1 MWICEHRWRQIYSMV
16 QFRSIVGDNSSV
28 ENWWDN
34 GAYQIAFSRGNKA
47 FVAFN
52 LESDKEFRQ
61 RLQTGLPS
69 GIYCDIISG
78 EIKGN
83 ITWLMIY

>member
-1 MWICEHRWRQIYSMV
+1 MV
-16 QFRSIVGDNSSV
+16 QFRSVAGNKSSV

-34 GAYQIAFSRGNKA
+34 GGYQIAFSRGDRA

-61 RLQTGLPS
+61 RLQTGLSP

-78 EIKGN
+78 EIKGK
-83 ITWLMIY
+83 IT